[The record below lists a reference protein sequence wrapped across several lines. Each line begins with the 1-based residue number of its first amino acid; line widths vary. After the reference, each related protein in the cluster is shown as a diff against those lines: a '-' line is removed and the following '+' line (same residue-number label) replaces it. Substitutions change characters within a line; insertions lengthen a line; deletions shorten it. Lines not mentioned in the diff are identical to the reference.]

1 MEDIGLIMDVLNKEK
16 GNPPDDEIER
26 RLQDFHRRHADRR
39 PISTLQK
46 IGIGLG
52 IAASIALAFILV
64 KPLGTSQDSIE
75 LQLGE
80 NGIVA
85 QSGNDEMT
93 ASSQKEIPVS
103 LDERT
108 HEQKIDSKEL
118 SRFFA
123 NTDTI
128 KLNVSRGH
136 SCKVVL
142 PDGSCAYLHPGTKM
156 VYPKAF
162 DGLERR
168 VRLEGE
174 AYFVIHKDKKHPFIV
189 TTANSETLVTGTEF
203 NVNTGGANNP
213 GTQVTLINGSV
224 QLSNKL
230 NQQKVF
236 LSPGEEATI
245 MGGHPISVCEADT
258 MAFVAWRDGYFY
270 FDHTTLENILQKIC
284 QSYGV
289 RAVYSDSKLGNY
301 RMHFTLRRDQD
312 LKEAIDMLNKM
323 KKVKVSLMYG
333 KLYIQ
338 ERR

>member
-16 GNPPDDEIER
+16 GNPQDDEIER

-85 QSGNDEMT
+85 PSGNDETT
-93 ASSQKEIPVS
+93 ASSQKEIPLS
-103 LDERT
+103 QDELT
-108 HEQKIDSKEL
+108 HEQKIDSKAL
-118 SRFFA
+118 NQVFA
-123 NTDTI
+123 GTDTI

-142 PDGSCAYLHPGTKM
+142 PDGSYAYLHPGTKM
-156 VYPKAF
+156 IYPKAF
-162 DGLERR
+162 DGQKRR

-189 TTANSETLVTGTEF
+189 ATANSETLVTGTEF
-203 NVNTGGANNP
+203 NVNTGSDNHP
-213 GTQVTLINGSV
+213 GTRVTLINGSV

-236 LSPGEEATI
+236 LSPGEEATV
-245 MGGHPISVCEADT
+245 MGGHPISVCDADT
-258 MAFVAWRDGYFY
+258 MRYVAWRDGYFY
-270 FDHTTLENILQKIC
+270 FDDATLESILRQIG
-284 QSYGV
+284 QSYNV
-289 RAVYSDSKLGNY
+289 KTVCSNAKLTQY
-301 RMHFTLRRDQD
+301 RMHFMIRRDQE
-312 LKEAIDMLNKM
+312 LSEVIDRLNKM
-323 KKVKVSLMYG
+323 KKVKVSLVHG
-333 KLYIQ
+333 KLYVQ
-338 ERR
+338 ER